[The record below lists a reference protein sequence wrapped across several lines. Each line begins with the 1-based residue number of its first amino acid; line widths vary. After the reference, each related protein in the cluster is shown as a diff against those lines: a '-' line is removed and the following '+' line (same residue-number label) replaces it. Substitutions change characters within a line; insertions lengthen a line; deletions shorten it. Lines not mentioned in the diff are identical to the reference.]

1 MGVDPITDA
10 VRSMLDDSATRRDF
24 ALDMK
29 DALHWRVSDADAL
42 RRCRQY
48 FNGQHY
54 RHLPA
59 VGISIAVRVSGLD
72 YVTPLLQRVALRAEL
87 EAEQQQPE
95 RTRVLRAT
103 GERRWQD
110 RRTG

>member
-1 MGVDPITDA
+1 MPVDPITDA
-10 VRSMLDDSATRRDF
+10 VRAVIEDCDTRREF
-24 ALDMK
+24 AAGMK
-29 DALHWRVSDADAL
+29 AELHWRVSDADAL